1 MPAWSIA
8 LASRFVAGS
17 ISSRL
22 TPPSQIPDGA
32 TASASWPLRP
42 LKVLTSK
49 VAVTVFVVG
58 SILDSVPMPSLR
70 TQTAPLET
78 ATGSGVGV
86 DQQDCVH
93 GIGMVVTTWFKRAPI
108 RATVAARLIAT
119 H

>member
-1 MPAWSIA
+1 MPAGSIS

-42 LKVLTSK
+42 LKVLTSN

-58 SILDSVPMPSLR
+58 SILDRVPMPSLR
-70 TQTAPLET
+70 THTAPLET

-86 DQQDCVH
+86 DQQDWGDGV
-93 GIGMVVTTWFKRAPI
+93 GMVASTWFKRASI
-108 RATVAARLIAT
+108 RATVAARL
-119 H
+119 